1 MSIKLSILKSG
12 EQIIAD
18 VKEYVDENQQVI
30 SLLFTNPY
38 IVKFLTPELLV
49 ENAIENR
56 EDAVNHKVSF
66 SPWIIMSEDKSMTV
80 PLDWVVTIVEPIDW
94 VKKSYEEKMNQ
105 SVDGLI
111 KSDKSDSNQNFS
123 EFKNLEVITEA
134 NNGQY

>member
-49 ENAIENR
+49 ENSIENR
-56 EDAVNHKVSF
+56 EDTINHKVSF

-105 SVDGLI
+105 SVEGLI
-111 KSDKSDSNQNFS
+111 KSDNPESNQNFS
-123 EFKNLEVITEA
+123 KFKNMEVITES
-134 NNGQY
+134 NNEQY

>member
-18 VKEYVDENQQVI
+18 VKEYIDENQQVV

-56 EDAVNHKVSF
+56 EDTANHKVSF
-66 SPWIIMSEDKSMTV
+66 SPWIIMSEDKSMTI
-80 PLDWVVTIVEPIDW
+80 PLDWVVTIVEPIEW

-105 SVDGLI
+105 SIEGLI
-111 KSDKSDSNQNFS
+111 KSNKSESNQNFS
-123 EFKNLEVITEA
+123 EFKNMEVITE
-134 NNGQY
+134 